1 LFIPYITRPLILICR
16 LRNSFSTMN
25 SPATHFWSTS
35 LHAYKGLC
43 IISFEFKHK
52 GSDNNKEGFGFIF
65 LAKMDSKASSLLFIA
80 FLCLIST
87 STAFNSTKI
96 LAQYPEFANF
106 NDLLSQS
113 GLAQEMN
120 SRQTITVLVLDNGSI
135 DGLSG
140 RPLDIAKRILSAH
153 VILDYYDQIKLSKLQ
168 KASTIVTTLYQASG
182 VADNRQG
189 FLNISRT
196 AEGIKFG
203 SAMKGA
209 PLVASLVKSIYSQPY
224 NISVLQVSEPIE
236 TPGIENMAPPPPPG
250 TAAVPKKA
258 PAPAPSTKTPP
269 AAPPTAKTPAKSPA
283 KSPSKAPAPSK
294 EGPSTPTKA
303 PAEGP
308 VAADGPVAAGGPVA
322 DVPAESPEA
331 DTEVAEEAPAVA
343 PAKAASSRMHVAG
356 ATVVIGLFACIMGF

>member
-1 LFIPYITRPLILICR
+1 MHIRLSALSALNPNTREVIIITRTAL
-16 LRNSFSTMN
+16 
-25 SPATHFWSTS
+25 ATS
-35 LHAYKGLC
+35 
-43 IISFEFKHK
+43 
-52 GSDNNKEGFGFIF
+52 F
-65 LAKMDSKASSLLFIA
+65 LAEMDSKASSLLFIA
-80 FLCLIST
+80 FLCLISA
-87 STAFNSTKI
+87 STAFNITKI

-113 GLAQEMN
+113 GLAQEVN
-120 SRQTITVLVLDNGSI
+120 SRQTITVLALDNGSI

-182 VADNRQG
+182 VAEDRQG

-209 PLVASLVKSIYSQPY
+209 PLAASLVKSVYSQPY

-250 TAAVPKKA
+250 SAAVPKKT

-294 EGPSTPTKA
+294 EGPSSPTEA

-308 VAADGPVAAGGPVA
+308 VAADGPVAA
-322 DVPAESPEA
+322 VPADSPEA
-331 DTEVAEEAPAVA
+331 DTVVADEAPAVA
-343 PAKAASSRMHVAG
+343 PAKAAASGMHVAS